1 MDKED
6 EIDILILRKWAFDTL
21 DAFVLGIDIR
31 GIPGTTSLVSLAST
45 SSIRVDDVSSRRRF
59 ADRVPGSSV
68 TIIGDSEGKD
78 VIGGKGAAIQPIDV
92 GLEVGLAEGTSMAA
106 LSSSSVV
113 TQDGVIVG

>member
-1 MDKED
+1 MDKEE
-6 EIDILILRKWAFDTL
+6 EIDILILRRWAFDTL

-31 GIPGTTSLVSLAST
+31 GIPAATSLVSLAST
-45 SSIRVDDVSSRRRF
+45 LSILIEDVSSRRRF

-68 TIIGDSEGKD
+68 TIIGDSEGKG
-78 VIGGKGAAIQPIDV
+78 VIGGKAGAAIQPIE
-92 GLEVGLAEGTSMAA
+92 GLGDGFAEGTSMAA